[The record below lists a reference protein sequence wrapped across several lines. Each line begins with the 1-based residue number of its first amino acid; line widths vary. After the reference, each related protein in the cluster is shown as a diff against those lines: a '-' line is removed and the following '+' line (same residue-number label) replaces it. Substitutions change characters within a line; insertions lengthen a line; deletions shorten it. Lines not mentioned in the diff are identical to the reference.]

1 MEILSESTEIL
12 LVALVAVAVGGLL
25 LVLLFPWLTGSAA
38 ASKRLAGVTNKSTGT
53 AKGGL
58 RARLAEESKDV
69 RRKQIQESLKQ
80 FEDREKRRSKR
91 ASVKTLLMRA
101 GLNASPR
108 AYWMVS
114 FAVGALCAALAYL
127 SGAPLVVA
135 LTAALAGTFGLP
147 RWVLQFITKRRQ
159 QAFLTDFADA
169 IDVMVRGLKSGL
181 PVNDALK
188 VISTEMGPPVAPEF
202 MEVVEGQRVGISI
215 DQGIERMYERVPL
228 PEVNFLSIVIM
239 IQQKTGGNLA
249 EALNNLS
256 RVLRDRKRLKAKIRA
271 VSQEAKTSA
280 LIIGCLPFM
289 IMGAITLINPE
300 YLTPLFTTQVGHL
313 LLAGCGLWM
322 LTGILVMRKMINFD
336 F

>member
-1 MEILSESTEIL
+1 MEILSETNEIL

-25 LVLLFPWLTGSAA
+25 LALLFPWLTGSAA
-38 ASKRLAGVTNKSTGT
+38 ASKRLAGVTNKSTGP

-108 AYWMVS
+108 GYWMVS

-188 VISTEMGPPVAPEF
+188 VISSEMGPPVAPEF

-228 PEVNFLSIVIM
+228 AEVNFLSIVIM

-256 RVLRDRKRLKAKIRA
+256 RVLRDRKRLKAKIQA

-289 IMGAITLINPE
+289 IMGAITLLNPE
-300 YLTPLFTTQVGHL
+300 YLTPLFTTEVGHL
-313 LLAGCGLWM
+313 LLAGSGLWM